1 MEKDLKKIIELEKA
15 LEEKNKELKETIQE
29 LKRSN
34 EELQQFTYV
43 ASHDLQEPLRMVST
57 FTKLLEKNYKDKLD
71 DKAKEYIFFASDGAL
86 RMQALIDD
94 LLLYS
99 RVGTKG
105 KPFEPTDCNEVI
117 NKTLSYLQISIK
129 EKNAKVSYEHLPNV
143 NADASQLIQL
153 FQNLISNAIKFNENK
168 IPEIKIQATQKDK
181 EWLFSVSDNGI
192 GVDKQFSER
201 VFLMFQRLHTYKE
214 YPGTGI
220 GLAICKKIVERHGGK
235 IWVESEIG
243 KGSIFYFTIPK
254 G

>member
-1 MEKDLKKIIELEKA
+1 MEKDLKQKIAELEKA
-15 LEEKNKELKETIQE
+15 LEEKNIEIKRLNGEIQQ
-29 LKRSN
+29 L
-34 EELQQFTYV
+34 TYV

-86 RMQALIDD
+86 RMQALIED

-117 NKTLSYLQISIK
+117 NKTLSYLQILIK
-129 EKNAKVSYEHLPNV
+129 EKNAKISYEHLPNV
-143 NADASQLIQL
+143 NADYSQFIQL
-153 FQNLISNAIKFNENK
+153 FQNLITNAIKFNENK

-192 GVDKQFSER
+192 GIDKQFSER